1 MLFAHGAENKTYG
14 DIILSWKR
22 WKMIISCEKT
32 LNELRHV
39 KEFARLEEFNVNFI
53 SIRISRQRCCAS
65 MTEKT

>member
-1 MLFAHGAENKTYG
+1 
-14 DIILSWKR
+14 
-22 WKMIISCEKT
+22 MIISCEKT